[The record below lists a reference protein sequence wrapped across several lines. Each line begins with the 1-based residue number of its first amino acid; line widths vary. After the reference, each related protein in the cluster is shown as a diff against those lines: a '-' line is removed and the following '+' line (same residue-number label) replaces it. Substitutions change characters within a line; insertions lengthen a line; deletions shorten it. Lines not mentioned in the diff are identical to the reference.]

1 MVLFTSDLGI
11 NRIIFLAIPNGG
23 TISFTSSSF
32 KSRNSTP
39 SMQFSL
45 ERGERDGGGEWYALD
60 SVYMIHVA
68 NVPHLIEYHIWRDK
82 REPDV
87 NIGDHITSCDV
98 EFLHYKLL
106 LLIK

>member
-1 MVLFTSDLGI
+1 MEVP
-11 NRIIFLAIPNGG
+11 FLSPPHPSKVEIPHHQC
-23 TISFTSSSF
+23 SFLW
-32 KSRNSTP
+32 R
-39 SMQFSL
+39 
-45 ERGERDGGGEWYALD
+45 ERRERERERDGGGEWYALD

-68 NVPHLIEYHIWRDK
+68 NVPHLIEHHICRDK